1 MADELVIAAP
11 LGQRL
16 IVGPKARPVLLSVEV
31 RAGGHALVH
40 ISLPLSEGAVEFE
53 KLG

>member
-1 MADELVIAAP
+1 MADEPVITAP
-11 LGQRL
+11 FGQRFV
-16 IVGPKARPVLLSVEV
+16 VGPKAGPVLLGVIV
-31 RAGGHALVH
+31 RAGGHALEY